1 MTSAIKVLVVDDTVI
16 YRKIL
21 KDVVSEIENTE
32 VIGTAPNGDLAIR
45 KIEIDK
51 PDLVLLD
58 VEMPVKDGLE
68 TLEEI
73 KQRFPEIGVIM
84 VSGVNERQASITME
98 ALQKG
103 AIDFVPKPIGNN
115 IEANIQSLKQS
126 ITPIISLFLTKKN
139 ISSVRSLKS
148 NQFSD
153 PGFSSQT
160 STRPREMPSS
170 SFGQRTSGSLPT
182 VEKPVLRPVSTNLPR
197 KIDVL
202 VVGISTGGP
211 NALAKFIPNLPGD
224 LGVPVLIVQ
233 HMPPMFTKSLAS
245 HLNSKSPLPVV
256 EAEDGQVIERN
267 KVYIAPGG
275 KHMVIR
281 KEGSTSYISIM
292 DTAPVNSCKPSVDVL
307 FDSVPGIFR
316 ENILSVIMT
325 GMGSDGMNG
334 VRNLKQTGCYSI
346 TQSEDSCVVYG
357 MPRAVDEAGLSD
369 EQIHLDMLSSR
380 VTQIIKNG
388 LRS

>member
-1 MTSAIKVLVVDDTVI
+1 MTSRIRVLIVDDTVI

-21 KDVVSEIENTE
+21 KDVVSELENTE

-45 KIEIDK
+45 KIEMDK

-84 VSGVNERQASITME
+84 VSGVNERQAAITME

-126 ITPIISLFLTKKN
+126 IAPIVSLFFTKKN
-139 ISSVRSLKS
+139 ISNVRTIRD
-148 NQFSD
+148 NQFTD
-153 PGFSSQT
+153 PSFT
-160 STRPREMPSS
+160 SAISTKSRESS
-170 SFGQRTSGSLPT
+170 STAAILQRTSKPSLQSEGSIPRTSRTLPKR
-182 VEKPVLRPVSTNLPR
+182 VD
-197 KIDVL
+197 IL
-202 VVGISTGGP
+202 VVGVSTGGP
-211 NALAKFIPNLPGD
+211 NALAKFIPYLPAD
-224 LGVPVLIVQ
+224 LGVPILIVQ
-233 HMPPMFTKSLAS
+233 HMPPMFTKSLAT
-245 HLNSKSPLPVV
+245 HLNNKSSIPVI
-256 EAEDGQVIERN
+256 EAEDGLGLEKN
-267 KVYIAPGG
+267 KVYIAQGG
-275 KHMVIR
+275 KHMILRREGTNNVI
-281 KEGSTSYISIM
+281 TIT

-307 FDSVPGIFR
+307 FETVPQIYR
-316 ENILSVIMT
+316 DNVLSVIMT
-325 GMGSDGMNG
+325 GMGSDGLNG
-334 VRNLKQTGCYSI
+334 VKVLKQMGCYSI
-346 TQSEDSCVVYG
+346 TQAEESCVVYG

-369 EQIHLDMLSSR
+369 EQVPLDQLSTR

-388 LRS
+388 NR